1 MDNIDEHQY
10 DPLHPIECLQTH
22 LKKVI
27 FKSFVGYE
35 KQVNFA
41 RFFVLNAKV
50 VTRIELEGHFDYGSE
65 TVAYHHR
72 LLQAE
77 NRASREAQFEFRS
90 KPDRGDQ
97 DVSKHIHNL
106 SVADPF
112 RRCQN
117 WMMID

>member
-1 MDNIDEHQY
+1 M
-10 DPLHPIECLQTH
+10 
-22 LKKVI
+22 V

-50 VTRIELEGHFDYGSE
+50 VTRIELEGHFDYGNE

-77 NRASREAQFEFRS
+77 NRGSREAQFEFRS